1 MAASERTNGLSLSI
15 QILTVEQNL
24 LFSLRLGQIKQLA
37 SQKMFRKSSRQYL
50 ENQQKVLS
58 SPDSPCQKV
67 LNSLKFM
74 PDNLIFFWL
83 FIHPCVRGVLLNREE
98 AIYVIEYAFYVFLFD
113 KQMS

>member
-1 MAASERTNGLSLSI
+1 MADNNGTSGLSLSI

-74 PDNLIFFWL
+74 PDNFNFFFGFL
-83 FIHPCVRGVLLNREE
+83 FIP
-98 AIYVIEYAFYVFLFD
+98 A
-113 KQMS
+113 